1 MTRQRHQSLFVEIIC
16 ITQDDAKT
24 RQRNDGPCPFLLY
37 LPPFLPSVLP
47 SFPSLPSFLPSF
59 LPSSLPSF
67 LPSSLRP
74 FLPSFPFLP
83 PFLLLDFPH
92 VVAVLVAVVVFA
104 CDSLQFVGVV
114 LGIFRN
120 DDFPKRYL
128 PKRFVAANAFF
139 GATRNPL
146 RVGLY
151 VCMYVCMYVCR

>member
-1 MTRQRHQSLFVEIIC
+1 MRKHVNAT
-16 ITQDDAKT
+16 TA
-24 RQRNDGPCPFLLY
+24 PA
-37 LPPFLPSVLP
+37 P
-47 SFPSLPSFLPSF
+47 SFFIFLPSFLPSF
-59 LPSSLPSF
+59 LSLSSSI
-67 LPSSLRP
+67 
-74 FLPSFPFLP
+74 
-83 PFLLLDFPH
+83 LLLDFPH

-151 VCMYVCMYVCR
+151 VCTYVSMYVCMYECMNVCVYECMYVCMNVCMYVCT